1 MQDQQVTSTQWPFKY
16 VNGHQTPQS
25 KALMALRAGQSDKG
39 QHKPS
44 GAITPKD
51 LTDIED
57 APW

>member
-25 KALMALRAGQSDKG
+25 KALQSDKG
-39 QHKPS
+39 QHKPAS
-44 GAITPKD
+44 KD